1 MKILAFPYHDWRKG
15 EVEGMRW
22 RDGHLLEVIGAQP
35 LVSELLVVDRPVS
48 LAERLAR
55 PAASPTVTGE
65 TIAAH
70 RVGRYRATLTR
81 AADKTSV
88 LDMTTP
94 DLVMPLLRR
103 YRWWFDVFER
113 REVVELVRWA
123 SDTLLG
129 PSPAAV
135 AWMPTVAPPIE
146 AVNPRRLVFD
156 SLDNWLLHP
165 QLRRYAAAAMDG
177 YARLLPRA
185 DAVLVSA
192 PRSRDALRRWSDD
205 IEIVPNGVSPHLFT
219 GPIERPR
226 DLPTEPI
233 VGYAGSL
240 GPRIDTELV
249 VEVARRMPGVT
260 FAFIGQALDR
270 ATARA
275 LQACANV
282 LVLGDRH
289 YSEVPAYVRSFDVAW
304 IPHAIGAGESGGDP
318 IKMYEYWA
326 AGREVVTTAIDGL
339 DRWQESLH
347 FVGSPED
354 AVTAISGLLDGS
366 VHPKRATVP
375 EDRTWEAIADRILT
389 RLRMTGAAP

>member
-22 RDGHLLEVIGAQP
+22 RDGHLLEVLGGHP
-35 LVSELLVVDRPVS
+35 DVTELLVVDRPVS
-48 LAERLAR
+48 LAERLVR
-55 PAASPTVTGE
+55 QASPTVSGDR
-65 TIAAH
+65 IAAQ
-70 RVGRYRATLTR
+70 RAGRFGATLTR
-81 AADKTSV
+81 VADRTAV
-88 LDMTTP
+88 LDVTAP
-94 DLVMPLLRR
+94 DLLAPMRR
-103 YRWWFDVFER
+103 QYRWWFDVFGR

-129 PSPAAV
+129 PHPGAV

-146 AVNPRRLVFD
+146 AVNPGRLVFD

-165 QLRRYAAAAMDG
+165 QLRRYADAAEDG

-192 PRSRDALRRWSDD
+192 PRSRDALRRWSND
-205 IEIVPNGVSPHLFT
+205 IEIVPNGVSPYQFT
-219 GPIERPR
+219 GPIERPP
-226 DLPTEPI
+226 DLPAAPV

-249 VEVARRMPGVT
+249 AEVARRMPDVT

-275 LQACANV
+275 LRSSTNV

-326 AGREVVTTAIDGL
+326 AGREVVTTPIDGL

-347 FVGSPED
+347 FVRSPED

-366 VHPKRATVP
+366 VEPKRATVP
-375 EDRTWEAIADRILT
+375 TDRTWEAIADRILSH
-389 RLRMTGAAP
+389 LRMTEARA

>member
-22 RDGHLLEVIGAQP
+22 RDGHLLEVLGAHP
-35 LVSELLVVDRPVS
+35 EVTEMLVVDRPVS
-48 LAERLAR
+48 RVERLVR
-55 PAASPTVTGE
+55 RSSPAVSGDR
-65 TIAAH
+65 IAAR
-70 RVGRYRATLTR
+70 RVGRFGATLTR
-81 AADKTSV
+81 VADGIAA
-88 LDMTTP
+88 LDMTAP
-94 DLVMPLLRR
+94 DLVAPVRR
-103 YRWWFDVFER
+103 QYRWWFDVFAR
-113 REVVELVRWA
+113 REVIELVRWA

-129 PSPAAV
+129 PHPAAI
-135 AWMPTVAPPIE
+135 AWMPTVAPAIE
-146 AVNPRRLVFD
+146 AVDPGRLVFD

-165 QLRRYAAAAMDG
+165 QLRRFADAAEDG

-205 IEIVPNGVSPHLFT
+205 IEVVPNGVSPTQFD
-219 GPIERPR
+219 GAVQRPG
-226 DLPTEPI
+226 DLPQTPI

-249 VEVARRMPGVT
+249 VAVARQMPHVT

-270 ATARA
+270 VTARA
-275 LQACANV
+275 LKSSANV

-289 YSEVPAYVRSFDVAW
+289 YSQVPAYVRGFDVAW

-326 AGREVVTTAIDGL
+326 AGREVVTTPIDGL
-339 DRWQESLH
+339 DRWRDSLH
-347 FVGSPED
+347 FVRTPAE
-354 AVTAISGLLDGS
+354 ATTTIAGLLDGTIR
-366 VHPKRATVP
+366 PKHATVP
-375 EDRTWEAIADRILT
+375 DDRTWEAIADRILAH
-389 RLRMTGAAP
+389 LRATEAAT